1 MRHGEAASVRT
12 SAGHAGMA
20 LSLLTRCAERD
31 IRERARLGLDLV
43 ADGLACAHRDP
54 WQRR

>member
-1 MRHGEAASVRT
+1 
-12 SAGHAGMA
+12 MA